1 MPSQE
6 VAITISTNTEQAQE
20 SVKSFKAQLREANG
34 ELVSMAEKFGSAS
47 TEAIAAAKKVAGLK
61 DAIGDA
67 KALAETFNP
76 DKKFVALGGAIQGA
90 VSGFSALQGV
100 QGLFGAESKELEQT
114 LLKVQSAMALQQ
126 GITGI
131 YNAID
136 SFKLLSKEVT
146 SNTTFIKINELANK
160 ATAGAMK
167 LFGVAVDATSTSFK
181 LLKGAIAA
189 TGIGLL
195 VIAIGELVSAFQS
208 YTSAAEDAAE
218 ATKKANEQAL
228 KYADVGLKA
237 EQEFLKQKEKL
248 DIAKA
253 KSAGKSE
260 DEIFK
265 IQQKARASNIE
276 SLQRSYNEIKD
287 LQSADAIEKA
297 YTLKQQIKQINND
310 GQVAEIDN
318 QTKLNKLKEDA
329 NKKAADKQKQI
340 NDKNLADL
348 KAQRDK
354 LKELEKK
361 LNEDLRTEN
370 AKTEEEKLQVQMQKD
385 LDELNAIKLN
395 EKEKQ
400 EARKLIKEKYYIAEI
415 DLANKRKQEQADK
428 DAKILEDA
436 TKSLDEQDQAD
447 FERNKKNFAVKLQQQ
462 KDYDNAVL
470 EHKKAIADAEFNIAS
485 GAVNLLKMLAGQN
498 ETLQKVAIIAEGAI
512 SVAKIITSTQAAN
525 AAVTAKYAL
534 IPGGLALAAAEK
546 GLNRVSAAIGIATT
560 VAATAKALSAIGSGG
575 GISGGSLPAGSG
587 STAPMLPQASSTTIN
602 QGQVNQIGNVAAR
615 AFVVESDVS
624 GQQERIRR
632 LNRAARIS

>member
-6 VAITISTNTEQAQE
+6 VAITISTNTTQAQE

-34 ELVSMAEKFGSAS
+34 ELISMAEKFGSAS
-47 TEAIAAAKKVAGLK
+47 TEAIAAAKKVASLK

-100 QGLFGAESKELEQT
+100 QGLFGSESKELEKT

-126 GITGI
+126 GITGV
-131 YNAID
+131 YNALD
-136 SFKLLSKEVT
+136 SFKLLGAEIKG
-146 SNTTFIKINELANK
+146 NIIKALTTLR
-160 ATAGAMK
+160 GA
-167 LFGVAVDATSTSFK
+167 L
-181 LLKGAIAA
+181 IA
-189 TGIGLL
+189 TGIGA
-195 VIAIGELVSAFQS
+195 VAVV
-208 YTSAAEDAAE
+208 
-218 ATKKANEQAL
+218 
-228 KYADVGLKA
+228 VGLLINN
-237 EQEFLKQKEKL
+237 FGGLKVVIEKMIGPLKNVTDFFGGLIDRVTDFIGVTSDASRELSKMRDEADKSLTLNNKYLAQHGDQL
-248 DIAKA
+248 DKYTKA
-253 KSAGKSE
+253 KIDAKNKYLEAVKDETLSEKDRIELAKRANREIVAADKERADDISKARE
-260 DEIFK
+260 DEAK
-265 IQQKARASNIE
+265 
-276 SLQRSYNEIKD
+276 
-287 LQSADAIEKA
+287 
-297 YTLKQQIKQINND
+297 
-310 GQVAEIDN
+310 
-318 QTKLNKLKEDA
+318 KLS
-329 NKKAADKQKQI
+329 DKQKQI

-361 LNEDLRTEN
+361 LNEDLRNEN

-415 DLANKRKQEQADK
+415 DLANQRLKEQADK

-436 TKSLDEQDQAD
+436 TKTLDEQDYAD
-447 FERNKKNFAVKLQQQ
+447 FEKNKKKYNDKIE
-462 KDYDNAVL
+462 L
-470 EHKKAIADAEFNIAS
+470 EKSTAKAIIEQKQSIQDAEFKIAS
-485 GAVNLLKMLAGQN
+485 DAVNLLKTIAGKN
-498 ETLQKVAIIAEGAI
+498 ETIQKIAVVADGAI
-512 SVAKIITSTQAAN
+512 AVAKIITSTMAAN
-525 AAVTAKYAL
+525 AA
-534 IPGGLALAAAEK
+534 ALATPQAIASS
-546 GLNRVSAAIGIATT
+546 GLSAIPVIARNKISAAIGIATT
-560 VAATAKALSAIGSGG
+560 IAATAKALSALGG
-575 GISGGSLPAGSG
+575 GGGGGSVGGGSLPGGSG
-587 STAPMLPQASSTTIN
+587 GAAAPMLPQASSTTIN